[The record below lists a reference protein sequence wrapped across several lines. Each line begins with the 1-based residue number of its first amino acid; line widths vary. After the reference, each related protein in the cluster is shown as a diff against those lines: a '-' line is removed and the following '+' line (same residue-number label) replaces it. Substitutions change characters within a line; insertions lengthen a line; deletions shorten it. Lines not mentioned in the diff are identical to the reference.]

1 MCSEKDYRE
10 KRTGKRLFTSI
21 FCLLLLSGM
30 IISFR
35 YMFEK
40 DNRSNLVKKS
50 EEEEDIYP
58 LAKGAENDCEQIWQ
72 ICSKILGEE
81 NADTWEHYTWYMINE
96 DTDKRMEE
104 GVVLYRTKAGEQGFF
119 LIREGALY
127 RIKAADGIDRSDMY
141 VIKKQ
146 IERLD
151 QEEKTGNNQWE
162 MTLWEIWDG
171 RLPNDGLCWEDE
183 RVKEAVYK
191 EICRDYS
198 IVPSREEIMNLSV
211 LNITSAERIETFNDL
226 RKLPH
231 LTSLTLTSLKEMNYD
246 ITGDM
251 VPKLEELFFRWIP
264 LDSADFLEELPDLKV
279 LGMDSCNI
287 KDLSFLQKYPHLTE
301 VSFFGNEI
309 CDILPLQNCKNLEVI
324 SLSWNNITD
333 ISALSQLQKLKK
345 VELLGNQI
353 KDIDALREM
362 KELEYL
368 ELSGNLIEDYTPIM
382 DMENLYYLSVKG
394 NPGQDIGNLI
404 FTPQLGI
411 GSEKEVEKE
420 ELERMQAYLNLYY
433 PEDEILAEDFAIGD
447 LNGDGIEDIAIT
459 GLVDVK
465 EESET
470 WPLEERYVYPF
481 ICKGNGSFIPL
492 APLESL
498 GPAMGGPYG
507 DPYCGMIITD
517 HMLVIQVHGGSS
529 SRWGYTNIYQYKEGE
544 MKEKWEVEL
553 FYNTMSSGMDFI
565 IYDKEKDYFKHYIVV
580 GEMDEHKEILLIS
593 ENNGESNI
601 RKEELDVLLN
611 QFKER
616 VQTSFPEIRED
627 YMAPHI
633 DGTCD
638 YHICSYPVIR
648 EPNWVLKQ
656 VAGKLLEEATS
667 MPATYYTSEEIRESY
682 GKLIGVEPPKVFYIG
697 LMEGEPVILYYNNC
711 IQEGDRFVHEMILC
725 KPDEKGEYWRLIY
738 WINYDENTDT
748 YTLRDNNY
756 NF

>member
-1 MCSEKDYRE
+1 MRSEKDYRE
-10 KRTGKRLFTSI
+10 KRTGKRFFISI
-21 FCLLLLSGM
+21 FCLLLLMGM
-30 IISFR
+30 IFFFK

-40 DNRSNLVKKS
+40 DSRSNLIKKP
-50 EEEEDIYP
+50 EEEKIIYP
-58 LAKGAENDCEQIWQ
+58 LAKGA
-72 ICSKILGEE
+72 
-81 NADTWEHYTWYMINE
+81 
-96 DTDKRMEE
+96 
-104 GVVLYRTKAGEQGFF
+104 
-119 LIREGALY
+119 LY
-127 RIKAADGIDRSDMY
+127 RIKADDGIDN
-141 VIKKQ
+141 
-146 IERLD
+146 
-151 QEEKTGNNQWE
+151 TGN
-162 MTLWEIWDG
+162 LD
-171 RLPNDGLCWEDE
+171 
-183 RVKEAVYK
+183 V
-191 EICRDYS
+191 
-198 IVPSREEIMNLSV
+198 MN
-211 LNITSAERIETFNDL
+211 
-226 RKLPH
+226 
-231 LTSLTLTSLKEMNYD
+231 
-246 ITGDM
+246 
-251 VPKLEELFFRWIP
+251 
-264 LDSADFLEELPDLKV
+264 
-279 LGMDSCNI
+279 
-287 KDLSFLQKYPHLTE
+287 
-301 VSFFGNEI
+301 
-309 CDILPLQNCKNLEVI
+309 
-324 SLSWNNITD
+324 
-333 ISALSQLQKLKK
+333 
-345 VELLGNQI
+345 NQI
-353 KDIDALREM
+353 RDIDALIEM

-368 ELSGNLIEDYTPIM
+368 GLS
-382 DMENLYYLSVKG
+382 
-394 NPGQDIGNLI
+394 GNLI

-447 LNGDGIEDIAIT
+447 LNGDGVEDIAIT

-492 APLESL
+492 TPLESL

-507 DPYCGMIITD
+507 DPYCGMIITN

-529 SRWGYTNIYQYKEGE
+529 SRWGYTNIYQYEEGE

-553 FYNTMSSGMDFI
+553 FYYTMSSGMDFI
-565 IYDKEKDYFKHYIVV
+565 IYDKEKDYFKHYIAV

-593 ENNGESNI
+593 ENNGESDI
-601 RKEELDVLLN
+601 QKEELDVLLN

-648 EPNWVLKQ
+648 EPDWVLKQ

-667 MPATYYTSEEIRESY
+667 MPATYYTSEKIRESY

-711 IQEGDRFVHEMILC
+711 LQEGDRFVHEMILC

-748 YTLRDNNY
+748 YTLRDK
-756 NF
+756 F